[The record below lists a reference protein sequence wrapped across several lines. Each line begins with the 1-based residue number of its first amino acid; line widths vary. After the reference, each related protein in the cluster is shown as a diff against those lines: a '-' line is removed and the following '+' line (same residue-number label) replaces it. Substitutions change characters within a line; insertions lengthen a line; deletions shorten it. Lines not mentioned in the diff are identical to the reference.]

1 MSDQKLI
8 DRRLPFPL
16 DVTSPM
22 PVQIHGPS
30 CDSHETPVIQ
40 PANGKSGTKE
50 QDKPKKTPRD

>member
-22 PVQIHGPS
+22 PVQIHGPAY
-30 CDSHETPVIQ
+30 DAHETPSIQ
-40 PANGKSGTKE
+40 PAIGKNGTKG
-50 QDKPKKTPRD
+50 QDKPKNHPRD

>member
-22 PVQIHGPS
+22 PVQVHGPS
-30 CDSHETPVIQ
+30 YDSHETPVIQ
-40 PANGKSGTKE
+40 PAIGKSGAKG
-50 QDKPKKTPRD
+50 QDKQKKPPHD